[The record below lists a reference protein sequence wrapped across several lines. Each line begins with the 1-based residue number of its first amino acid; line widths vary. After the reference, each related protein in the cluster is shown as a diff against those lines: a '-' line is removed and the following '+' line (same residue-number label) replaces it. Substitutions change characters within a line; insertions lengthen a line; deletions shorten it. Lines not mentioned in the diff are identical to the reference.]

1 MSGLMVALVLFAAF
15 MHALWSTLIKSN
27 GQAKANTTVFM
38 ACSAF
43 LALFGLPFL
52 PFPSLVSLPF
62 LLASVVIQ
70 AGYMMLVGVIYQ
82 KGDVSQSYP
91 VMRGVPPLL
100 IALVSGPLLGEKLS
114 LVGIFGIIL
123 ISLGTL
129 SLLIEA
135 VKRVDRIDRS
145 VVPLSLLTAL
155 FVAMATV
162 FDGVGIR
169 LSAAPISY
177 ILWIFVLIGAFRIV
191 VEVYNKNS
199 RIRFWCHLQQYWP
212 LGLFAGLLSLGAYGF
227 PLWAMTQLPVAF
239 VAALRESSIF
249 IVILLSCFVLQE
261 KIGLLRSISS
271 SLIVFGVIA
280 VRLA

>member
-1 MSGLMVALVLFAAF
+1 MTGLVVSLVLFAAF
-15 MHALWSTLIKSN
+15 MHALWSILIKSN

-38 ACSAF
+38 TCSAF

-52 PFPSLVSLPF
+52 PFPSLASLPF

-70 AGYMMLVGVIYQ
+70 TGYMMLVGVIYQ

-100 IALVSGPLLGEKLS
+100 IAVVSGPLLGENLS
-114 LVGIFGIIL
+114 LVGICGIVL

-129 SLLIEA
+129 LLLIGA
-135 VKRVDRIDRS
+135 MKQTDRIDRS
-145 VVPLSLLTAL
+145 VMPLSLLIAL
-155 FVAMATV
+155 FVAVVTV
-162 FDGVGIR
+162 IDGVGIR
-169 LSAAPISY
+169 LSAAPVSY
-177 ILWIFVLIGAFRIV
+177 ILWIFVLIGGSRIV

-199 RIRFWCHLQQYWP
+199 RGQFLIHLRRYWRA
-212 LGLFAGLLSLGAYGF
+212 GLFAGILSLGAYGL

-239 VAALRESSIF
+239 VAALRESAIF
-249 IVILLSCFVLQE
+249 FAILLSCFLLHE
-261 KIGLLRSISS
+261 KIGILRFISS
-271 SLIVFGVIA
+271 SLIVFGVVA